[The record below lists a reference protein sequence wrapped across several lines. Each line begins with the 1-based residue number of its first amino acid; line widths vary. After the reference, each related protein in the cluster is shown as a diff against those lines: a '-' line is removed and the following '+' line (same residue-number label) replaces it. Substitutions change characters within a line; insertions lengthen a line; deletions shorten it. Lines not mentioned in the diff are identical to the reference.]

1 MSEKYTL
8 AVFVAAPGTPLSDGS
23 SSLTGHVWYEVSD
36 SKVKSSFG
44 FSPDSSGAPTGPGTV
59 STTETELYLQ
69 PFYKRTIEISM
80 EQYNKLLSFGEN
92 PREHGFSTQ
101 YNGATNSCIDFAW
114 GALNHAGLHRT
125 TPDQVE
131 DTKFDGALKPLDNI
145 KHIKSIRP
153 PFPDSKLND
162 EVDNPL
168 PEQTRLQRF
177 ISDADLPAQERQM
190 LQVIRAEV
198 GVIDRQH
205 GRAFDDISERISVGL
220 LAAAKGQGLQRVD
233 HVMLGQQPS
242 DGSGQR
248 MFAVQGALEDPAHL
262 RASAPVGLMAR
273 TPLEQ
278 SYETLSQLHDDAQ
291 RRALGGVDAPQQ
303 AADAS
308 RRMV

>member
-1 MSEKYTL
+1 MYYEI
-8 AVFVAAPGTPLSDGS
+8 ADGS
-23 SSLTGHVWYEVSD
+23 TKLSYGFAPESPGVMSGPGAVSD
-36 SKVKSSFG
+36 KDAGRYVDPLYVRSLEITQNQYEKLKAFG
-44 FSPDSSGAPTGPGTV
+44 D
-59 STTETELYLQ
+59 
-69 PFYKRTIEISM
+69 
-80 EQYNKLLSFGEN
+80 N
-92 PREHGFSTQ
+92 PEKHGFSTQ

-168 PEQTRLQRF
+168 PKQTRLQRF

-198 GVIDRQH
+198 DVIDRQH
-205 GRAFDDISERISVGL
+205 GRAFDAISERISVGL

-233 HVMLGQQPS
+233 HVMLGQPPA
-242 DGSGQR
+242 DGGGQR
-248 MFAVQGALEDPAHL
+248 MFAVQGALDDPAHL

-278 SYETLSQLHDDAQ
+278 SYEALSQLHDDAQ
-291 RRALGGVDAPQQ
+291 RHALGGVDAPQQ
-303 AADAS
+303 AADVS

>member
-1 MSEKYTL
+1 MTERYL
-8 AVFVAAPGTPLSDGS
+8 AVVSVAAPGTRMS
-23 SSLTGHVWYEVSD
+23 SGKTSAAGHVYFEIAQGEQR
-36 SKVKSSFG
+36 SSYG
-44 FSPDSSGAPTGPGTV
+44 FAPAAEGSLAGPGRV
-59 STTETELYLQ
+59 YRYDADNYLDPVYQ
-69 PFYKRTIEISM
+69 RTIEITK
-80 EQYNKLLSFGEN
+80 EQFEKLQAFGED
-92 PREHGFSTQ
+92 PEKHGFSTQ

-114 GALNHAGLHRT
+114 GALNHAGLHRI

-145 KHIKSIRP
+145 KHIKSILP
-153 PFPDSKLND
+153 PFPESKLNE
-162 EVDNPL
+162 EVDNPM

-177 ISDADLPAQERQM
+177 ISDADLPEQERQM

-220 LAAAKGQGLQRVD
+220 LAAARGQGLQRVD
-233 HVMLGQQPS
+233 HVLLGQQPA
-242 DGSGQR
+242 DGSRQR
-248 MFAVQGALEDPAHL
+248 MFAVQGALDDPAHL

-278 SYETLSQLHDDAQ
+278 SYDTLSQLHDDAP
-291 RRALGGVDAPQQ
+291 RRAVGGMDAPQQ
-303 AADAS
+303 AADVS

>member
-1 MSEKYTL
+1 MTERYT
-8 AVFVAAPGTPLSDGS
+8 AVVSVAAPGTRMSGGKTS
-23 SSLTGHVWYEVSD
+23 AAGHVYFEIVHGEQR
-36 SKVKSSFG
+36 SSYG
-44 FSPDSSGAPTGPGTV
+44 FAPDAEGSLAGPGRV
-59 STTETELYLQ
+59 YRYDAENYLDPVYQ
-69 PFYKRTIEISM
+69 RTIEITK
-80 EQYNKLLSFGEN
+80 EQFEKLQAFGDDPEK
-92 PREHGFSTQ
+92 HGFSTQ

-168 PEQTRLQRF
+168 PKQTRLQRL

-205 GRAFDDISERISVGL
+205 GRTFDDISERISVGL

-233 HVMLGQQPS
+233 HVLLGLQPA
-242 DGSGQR
+242 DGSRQR
-248 MFAVQGALEDPAHL
+248 MFAVQGALDDPAHL

-278 SYETLSQLHDDAQ
+278 SYDTLSQLHDDAQ
-291 RRALGGVDAPQQ
+291 RRALGGVEAPQQ
-303 AADAS
+303 AADIS

>member
-1 MSEKYTL
+1 MYFEISNQIERTSY
-8 AVFVAAPGTPLSDGS
+8 
-23 SSLTGHVWYEVSD
+23 
-36 SKVKSSFG
+36 G
-44 FSPDSSGAPTGPGTV
+44 FSPANDGAAYGPGKV
-59 STTETELYLQ
+59 GERDVELYISPVYQ
-69 PFYKRTIEISM
+69 RTLEITH
-80 EQYNKLLSFGEN
+80 EQYEKLKAFGDDPEK
-92 PREHGFSTQ
+92 HGFSTQ

-145 KHIKSIRP
+145 KHIKSILP
-153 PFPDSKLND
+153 PFPESKLNE
-162 EVDNPL
+162 EVDNPM
-168 PEQTRLQRF
+168 PVQTRLQRF
-177 ISDADLPAQERQM
+177 ISDADLPEQERQM

-205 GRAFDDISERISVGL
+205 GRVFDDISERISVGL

-233 HVMLGQQPS
+233 HVMLGQQPA

-248 MFAVQGALEDPAHL
+248 MFAVQGALDDPAHL

-278 SYETLSQLHDDAQ
+278 SYDTLSQLHDDAQ
-291 RRALGGVDAPQQ
+291 RRAVGGVDAPQQ
-303 AADAS
+303 AADVS

>member
-1 MSEKYTL
+1 MSDQHTID
-8 AVFVAAPGTPLSDGS
+8 VFVAAPGTPLSSGISSAAGHVYFEISDGS
-23 SSLTGHVWYEVSD
+23 AKASY
-36 SKVKSSFG
+36 G
-44 FSPDSSGAPTGPGTV
+44 FSPKDHGVMRGQGVVGKEDT
-59 STTETELYLQ
+59 STYQSPVYQRRL
-69 PFYKRTIEISM
+69 EITQ
-80 EQYNKLLSFGEN
+80 EQYQKLKAFGDDPEK
-92 PREHGFSTQ
+92 HGFSTQ

-198 GVIDRQH
+198 GVIDGQH

-233 HVMLGQQPS
+233 HVMLGQQPA

-248 MFAVQGALEDPAHL
+248 MFAVQGALDDPAHL

-278 SYETLSQLHDDAQ
+278 SYDTLSQLHDDAQ

-303 AADAS
+303 AADVS